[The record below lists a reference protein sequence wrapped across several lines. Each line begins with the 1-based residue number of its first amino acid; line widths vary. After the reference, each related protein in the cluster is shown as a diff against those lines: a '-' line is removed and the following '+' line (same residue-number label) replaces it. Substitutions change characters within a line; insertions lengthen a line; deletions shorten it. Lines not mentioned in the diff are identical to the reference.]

1 MNISNLYK
9 SKKTVYSMEVFPPKK
24 SGAVETVYNTL
35 YGLRGLPIDYISVT
49 YGAGGTDSQKDKTVE
64 IASLIKSEYG
74 IEPLSHLTC
83 VGSTR
88 EQIAETLT
96 HLKNA
101 GVQNIL
107 ALRGD
112 MPAEGPCEM
121 AFPHASDL
129 AAFIREQ
136 DSFFNVAGACYPE
149 GHVDAESLDA
159 DSENLKKK
167 VDAGVTHL
175 TTQLFFDNEVFYSFM
190 DKVEKA
196 GINVPIAAGIMPII
210 KKTQIERTVSMCGA
224 SIPAKFS
231 RLISRYADSP
241 EALKSAGLSYT
252 IDQITDLVASGVRG
266 IHLYTMNN
274 VEVARAVTTATESLF
289 ESVNKI

>member
-112 MPAEGPCEM
+112 MPAEGPCKM

-129 AAFIREQ
+129 AQFIREQ

-159 DSENLKKK
+159 DIENLKRK

-175 TTQLFFDNEVFYSFM
+175 TTQLFFDNEVFYTFM

>member
-24 SGAVETVYNTL
+24 TGAVETVYNTL

-112 MPAEGPCEM
+112 MPAEGPYEM

-159 DSENLKKK
+159 DIENLKKK

-175 TTQLFFDNEVFYSFM
+175 TTQLFFDNEVFYRFM

>member
-83 VGSTR
+83 VGSTK

-112 MPAEGPCEM
+112 LPAEGSCEM
-121 AFPHASDL
+121 AFPHASEL

-159 DSENLKKK
+159 DIENLKRK